1 MRDAIANAILQTAHW
16 DGDLEHPIEKMP
28 LLSANETKVW
38 LAGAMA
44 DAVMGLL
51 AEQPTIEVYV
61 QSASEGT
68 WAELGFGHGNEVS
81 HRAIKAELGA
91 GGGGRYALVRL
102 EDQ

>member
-1 MRDAIANAILQTAHW
+1 LRDAIAQAIVDIMYAQGWTCDYHEPDVRCSECKKAW
-16 DGDLEHPIEKMP
+16 KR
-28 LLSANETKVW
+28 T
-38 LAGAMA
+38 A

-102 EDQ
+102 P

>member
-1 MRDAIANAILQTAHW
+1 MRDAIAEAFKVTYEAWGEQAFEDPALDA
-16 DGDLEHPIEKMP
+16 
-28 LLSANETKVW
+28 ETLDYMV
-38 LAGAMA
+38 A
-44 DAVMGLL
+44 DAVMALL

>member
-1 MRDAIANAILQTAHW
+1 LRDAIAELLENSDMEW
-16 DGDLEHPIEKMP
+16 DRSNDERTGYEYQ
-28 LLSANETKVW
+28 
-38 LAGAMA
+38 A
-44 DAVMGLL
+44 DAVMALL

-102 EDQ
+102 GE